1 MRDPKRLRETH
12 ASELEGLLLDSV
24 RADAPAPSARARTLA
39 AIAIGAAA
47 GSTAVG
53 TSTQA
58 SAGLPGSKLSWIVT
72 GKWLAIGAGAGAIV
86 AGSLV
91 GPLRGTVNGESPH
104 IAHPR
109 AGAVVE
115 SRNRGA
121 QPSPV
126 VVETPAEPHRL
137 EPVTPPPEA
146 RFAPARV
153 VAPERAAA
161 VVPDVPESVPEGTP
175 SRANPTSVTNT
186 LPEEVAFLDAASRAL
201 REHDPARAH
210 ATLDTYAARFGGGNL
225 GPEAT
230 ALRVQ
235 AFLEQGDRAHA
246 ERIAE
251 TFLAHNPHS
260 PHAARLRAL
269 LGGRVRQTNE

>member
-1 MRDPKRLRETH
+1 MSDPKRLRETH

-24 RADAPAPSARARTLA
+24 RADAPSPSARARTLA
-39 AIAIGAAA
+39 AVAIGAAA
-47 GSTAVG
+47 GSAAVG
-53 TSTQA
+53 TSTPA
-58 SAGLPGSKLSWIVT
+58 LAALPGSKLSWIIT
-72 GKWLAIGAGAGAIV
+72 GKWLAIGAGAGAVV

-91 GPLRGTVNGESPH
+91 GPLRGAMDRESPR
-104 IAHPR
+104 IAAPR
-109 AGAVVE
+109 PAVVVE
-115 SRNRGA
+115 SPARGA
-121 QPSPV
+121 QSPV
-126 VVETPAEPHRL
+126 VADTPAEPARV
-137 EPVTPPPEA
+137 EPAAPSREA

-153 VAPERAAA
+153 VTPERTAPIVTDAPGSGPNDTA
-161 VVPDVPESVPEGTP
+161 

-186 LPEEVAFLDAASRAL
+186 LPEEVALLDSASRAL

-210 ATLDTYAARFGGGNL
+210 AILDAYAARFGGGNL

-230 ALRVQ
+230 ALRIQ
-235 AFLEQGDRAHA
+235 AFLEQGDRPHA

-269 LGGRVRQTNE
+269 LGGRAR